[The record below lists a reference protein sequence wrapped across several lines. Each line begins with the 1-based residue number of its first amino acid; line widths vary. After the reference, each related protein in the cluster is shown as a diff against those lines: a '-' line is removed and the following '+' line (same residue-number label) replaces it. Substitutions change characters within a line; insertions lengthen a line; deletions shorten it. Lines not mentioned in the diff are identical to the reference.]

1 MNCLLAWLRAA
12 TLTAGVI
19 CLLSVA
25 YAALRVAKATE
36 QIAAKAS
43 ATLTS
48 LNNVGPQTEAT
59 LAVLQRNADTVSRQ
73 LAHSLAVTDKVG
85 TALDGIAATLD
96 SVNRPC
102 ATAATGS
109 KPCGTLADVNR
120 TLATVRGTF
129 GQIEV
134 AARHE
139 NRNLTTLDQQEA
151 QLYEDTHAA
160 VANFNALLTS
170 TDVAKFMASSA
181 ETSAQVA
188 AIATDVHREADRIT
202 APQPWYK
209 KLYGY
214 GNMGVNIACLATHSC
229 PF

>member
-1 MNCLLAWLRAA
+1 MNALGWAKLAALLSLCACLLAIADA
-12 TLTAGVI
+12 VQ
-19 CLLSVA
+19 
-25 YAALRVAKATE
+25 RVAKATE
-36 QIAAKAS
+36 QLTAKAS
-43 ATLTS
+43 ATLST
-48 LNNVGPQTEAT
+48 LNTVGPQAVAT
-59 LAVLQRNADTVSRQ
+59 LGTLRSNGDTLSRQ
-73 LAHSLAVTDKVG
+73 IARSLTVTDKVG
-85 TALDGIAATLD
+85 TVLDGFTATLD

-188 AIATDVHREADRIT
+188 AIATDVHREADRLT